1 MSKVIMMCGAYM
13 DRKELII
20 LKNSTANDPIKLS
33 IFSGKQ

>member
-20 LKNSTANDPIKLS
+20 QKNSTANDPIKLS
-33 IFSGKQ
+33 IFSDKQ